1 MVTTGGDA
9 RACEALV
16 IPISNPALI
25 GNEQKYVA
33 ECLETSWISSIG
45 PYVTG
50 FEEAF
55 ARFCGS
61 AHAVT
66 CSNGTT
72 ALHLAL
78 LALGVKPGDEVI
90 VPTLTYVATANAVVY
105 CGATPVFV
113 DSEPLTWNLDP
124 AAIEALIG
132 PKTRGIIVVHL
143 FGHAADMDPIL
154 AIARRRGLFVL
165 EDAAESPG
173 AEYKGR
179 RVGAIGDAATF
190 SFFGNKILTTGEGG
204 MVTTDDPALAAEMRR
219 LKNHGMDPQRKYWY
233 ETVGF
238 NYRLT
243 NVAAAIGLAQ
253 LEKVD
258 WHLARRRE
266 IADWYREALADVPG
280 VTWQPELPWARHV
293 WWLFTVQID
302 ERIPIDRFALMQAMK
317 ARGVEVRQII
327 YPNHVLPPYVGSGAS
342 CPVAERVVERGLHL
356 PTWAGLTKDDV
367 RTVCHALAACL
378 EEAGR

>member
-1 MVTTGGDA
+1 MTVPFHRPSVGEAEIAEVVDTLRSGWLTTGPKVA
-9 RACEALV
+9 RLQREFAA
-16 IPISNPALI
+16 AI
-25 GNEQKYVA
+25 G
-33 ECLETSWISSIG
+33 
-45 PYVTG
+45 
-50 FEEAF
+50 
-55 ARFCGS
+55 AR
-61 AHAVT
+61 HAVALN
-66 CSNGTT
+66 SGTA
-72 ALHLAL
+72 ALHVAL
-78 LALGVKPGDEVI
+78 EAVGVTAGDEVI
-90 VPTLTYVATANAVVY
+90 IPTYTFTATGEVVTYLGARPVLADCRADTLNIDAETIEPHLTSRTKAILPVHVAGQACDMQPILELARTHGLAVV
-105 CGATPVFV
+105 
-113 DSEPLTWNLDP
+113 
-124 AAIEALIG
+124 
-132 PKTRGIIVVHL
+132 
-143 FGHAADMDPIL
+143 
-154 AIARRRGLFVL
+154 
-165 EDAAESPG
+165 EDAAHALP
-173 AEYKGR
+173 ATYKGR
-179 RVGAIGDAATF
+179 SVGTIADVTAF
-190 SFFGNKILTTGEGG
+190 SFYATKTITTGEGG
-204 MVTTDDPALAAEMRR
+204 MVTTDDPALAAEVRR
-219 LKNHGMDPQRKYWY
+219 LKNHGMDPHRKYWY

-280 VTWQPELPWARHV
+280 VTWQPELPWAWHV

-327 YPNHVLPPYVGSGAS
+327 YPNHVLPPYVGAGAS

-367 RTVCHALAACL
+367 RTVCHSLAACL

>member
-1 MVTTGGDA
+1 MVTTNDA
-9 RACEALV
+9 
-16 IPISNPALI
+16 
-25 GNEQKYVA
+25 
-33 ECLETSWISSIG
+33 
-45 PYVTG
+45 
-50 FEEAF
+50 
-55 ARFCGS
+55 
-61 AHAVT
+61 
-66 CSNGTT
+66 
-72 ALHLAL
+72 
-78 LALGVKPGDEVI
+78 
-90 VPTLTYVATANAVVY
+90 
-105 CGATPVFV
+105 
-113 DSEPLTWNLDP
+113 
-124 AAIEALIG
+124 
-132 PKTRGIIVVHL
+132 
-143 FGHAADMDPIL
+143 
-154 AIARRRGLFVL
+154 
-165 EDAAESPG
+165 
-173 AEYKGR
+173 
-179 RVGAIGDAATF
+179 
-190 SFFGNKILTTGEGG
+190 
-204 MVTTDDPALAAEMRR
+204 ALAARSAPAEESR
-219 LKNHGMDPQRKYWY
+219 HGSAPAVLVP

-327 YPNHVLPPYVGSGAS
+327 YPNHVLPPYASSGAS

-367 RTVCHALAACL
+367 RTVCHSLAACL